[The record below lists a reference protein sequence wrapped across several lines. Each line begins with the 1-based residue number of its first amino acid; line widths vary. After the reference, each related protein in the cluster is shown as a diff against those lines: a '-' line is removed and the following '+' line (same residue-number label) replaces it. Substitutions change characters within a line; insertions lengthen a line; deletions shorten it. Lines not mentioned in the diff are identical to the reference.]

1 MSRLRLMI
9 DIVLIFTAFV
19 YARCTLYYILMSSTI
34 DFVLPAP
41 MPRPQPRLGR
51 PVWVMYRTNVRTCLV
66 GYCEGCEMARMPGLA
81 CKQVPPSGVFVGI
94 HVFRLLGCL
103 TNE

>member
-1 MSRLRLMI
+1 
-9 DIVLIFTAFV
+9 
-19 YARCTLYYILMSSTI
+19 
-34 DFVLPAP
+34 
-41 MPRPQPRLGR
+41 
-51 PVWVMYRTNVRTCLV
+51 MYRTNVRTCLV